1 MISLMCGTC
10 AIEEERSVEERK
22 ELSKRLRPNKVH
34 QCPSCSFYFGMFNY
48 QPRRV
53 KEVDRLLDL
62 EVEEE
67 QVVEEENE
75 VIEEKKPKMIE
86 EQISL
91 F

>member
-1 MISLMCGTC
+1 MCGTC

-53 KEVDRLLDL
+53 KEVDHLMDL
-62 EVEEE
+62 EEEE
-67 QVVEEENE
+67 QIVEEENE